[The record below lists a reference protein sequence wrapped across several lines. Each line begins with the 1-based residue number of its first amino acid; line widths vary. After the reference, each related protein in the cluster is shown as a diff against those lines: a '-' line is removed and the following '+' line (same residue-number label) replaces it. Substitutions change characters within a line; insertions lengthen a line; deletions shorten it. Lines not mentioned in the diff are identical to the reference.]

1 MQRFHVPYNLKAI
14 PEIQEY
20 LHASFEDSRTK
31 NDMHDLYRRRFV
43 AFRASVGG
51 ISLIP

>member
-43 AFRASVGG
+43 TFRVSVENVWL
-51 ISLIP
+51 IS